1 MNEIFCKHLLEYRKR
16 AGYSQKDM
24 SGKLLIEESLY
35 SQYENGTAEPGF
47 DALIRIADVLK
58 CSLDE
63 LFGRGRFYRGD
74 ASDYSMVREAP
85 VQYENSRVKKK
96 VLIGLQDFRRLRE
109 LNAYYVDKTMMIGEF
124 LDSPYQITL
133 ITRPRRFGKTMNMS
147 MLAEFLDCTRDSKAI
162 FAGTKISRTEWM
174 AELNQCPVIFLS
186 LLEIKSDTAEGM
198 LWQLSGRIREEYK
211 RYYNMLNSGKLS
223 GDQVEEF
230 NHIYNVL
237 AHVQSKEQ
245 WKNCVIRSIL
255 VLCEVLSSYYG
266 KNVYLLIDEYDT
278 PFMSANT
285 NGYYSE
291 VRSVLAGFL
300 STSLKGNPYLERA
313 ILTGIQRVAKE
324 NIFSG
329 LNNLTVLTVND
340 SEYEDCFGFTE
351 EEVRKLLNDFDLEFT
366 DEVKEMYDGYRFGN
380 KDIYNPW
387 SVTNYAVRKRLAPY
401 WVNTA
406 ENSILKD
413 ALRERGTTFEKEYNK
428 LIETGEI
435 TTVVS
440 LTTAYYE
447 HQSDASLWGL
457 MVNAGMLT
465 IQENMGDD
473 YYTLRIPN
481 QEVWSAFRELA
492 AFSLQ
497 IDEGDMQK
505 LFMELVRGNIDEFA
519 ERYQNILLT
528 LPSYHDLQCENS
540 YHMMVLGMCVFQQK
554 NYIIESN
561 RENGNGRAD
570 LLMRAKRSG
579 YPNMILEFK
588 YTKDKKEDLD
598 KLAMCAAEQI
608 KDKKY
613 DMDMK
618 NPIYYIG
625 LAHCGKQAAVYYQNP
640 DRTPA
645 SLYI

>member
-198 LWQLSGRIREEYK
+198 LWQLSGRIREEDK

-278 PFMSANT
+278 PFMSANM

-313 ILTGIQRVAKE
+313 MLTGIQRVAKE

-351 EEVRKLLNDFDLEFT
+351 EEVRILLNDFDLEFT

-413 ALRERGTTFEKEYNK
+413 AMRERGTTFEKEYNK

-465 IQENMGDD
+465 VKEIMGDD

>member
-481 QEVWSAFRELA
+481 QEVWSAFRELT

-505 LFMELVRGNIDEFA
+505 LFMELIRGNIDEFA

-598 KLAMCAAEQI
+598 KLAASAVEQM

-613 DMDMK
+613 DVNLDT
-618 NPIYYIG
+618 PVYYIG
-625 LAHCGKQAAVYYQNP
+625 LAHCGKQAAVYYQK
-640 DRTPA
+640 
-645 SLYI
+645 S

>member
-1 MNEIFCKHLLEYRKR
+1 MNEIFCKHLLIYRKR

-24 SGKLLIEESLY
+24 SEKLLIEEAIY
-35 SQYENGTAEPGF
+35 SRYEDGTLEPGL
-47 DALIRIADVLK
+47 DMLIRIADVLK

-63 LFGRGRFYRGD
+63 LAGRDMLYRGY
-74 ASDYSMVREAP
+74 ASGYSVVCEEQLRYGSPRA
-85 VQYENSRVKKK
+85 KKK
-96 VLIGLQDFRRLRE
+96 VLIGVQDFRRLRE

-162 FAGTKISRTEWM
+162 FEGTKVSRTEWM
-174 AELNQCPVIFLS
+174 VELNQHPVVFLS

-198 LWQLSGRIREEYK
+198 LWQLTGRIREEYK

-230 NHIYNVL
+230 NQIYDVL
-237 AHVQSKEQ
+237 AYVQSKEQ
-245 WKNCVIRSIL
+245 WKNCIIRSIL
-255 VLCEVLSSYYG
+255 VLCEVLSLYYG

-285 NGYYSE
+285 NGYYPE

-313 ILTGIQRVAKE
+313 MLTGIQRVAKE

-329 LNNLTVLTVND
+329 LNNLVVLTVND
-340 SEYEDCFGFTE
+340 PEYEECFGFTE
-351 EEVRKLLNDFDLEFT
+351 EEVRKFLSDFDLEFT
-366 DEVKEMYDGYRFGN
+366 PEVKEMYDGYQFGD
-380 KDIYNPW
+380 KDMYNPW
-387 SVTNYAVRKRLAPY
+387 SVSNYVVKKRLEPY
-401 WVNTA
+401 WVNTG

-413 ALRERGTTFEKEYNK
+413 ALRERGTAFEKEYNK
-428 LIETGEI
+428 LIETGAV

-481 QEVWSAFRELA
+481 QEVWSAFRELT

-497 IDEGDMQK
+497 IEEGDMQK
-505 LFMELVRGNIDEFA
+505 LFMDLTHGNIDDFA
-519 ERYQNILLT
+519 ERYQSILLT
-528 LPSYHDLQCENS
+528 LPSYHDLKCENS
-540 YHMMVLGMCVFQQK
+540 YHMMVLGMCVFLQK
-554 NYIIESN
+554 NYIIRSN
-561 RENGNGRAD
+561 RENGAGRSD
-570 LLMRAKRSG
+570 ILLKAKRSG
-579 YPNMILEFK
+579 YPNIILEFK
-588 YTKDKKEDLD
+588 YTKDKKENLD
-598 KLAMCAAEQI
+598 KLAVCAVEQM

-613 DMDMK
+613 DTDMK

-625 LAHCGKQAAVYYQNP
+625 LAHCGKQAAVYYQK
-640 DRTPA
+640 
-645 SLYI
+645 S

>member
-1 MNEIFCKHLLEYRKR
+1 MNEMFCKHLLEYRKR

-35 SQYENGTAEPGF
+35 SQYENGMAEPGF

-63 LFGRGRFYRGD
+63 LLGRSGNYRRDTSG
-74 ASDYSMVREAP
+74 SGVMLREEA
-85 VQYENSRVKKK
+85 VQYGSPRAKKK

-109 LNAYYVDKTMMIGEF
+109 LHAYYVDKTMMIGEF

-162 FAGTKISRTEWM
+162 FEGTKVSRTEWM
-174 AELNQCPVIFLS
+174 TELNQCPVIFLS
-186 LLEIKSDTAEGM
+186 LLETKSDTAEGM

-245 WKNCVIRSIL
+245 WKNCIIRSIL
-255 VLCEVLSSYYG
+255 VLCEVLSLYYG

-313 ILTGIQRVAKE
+313 MLTGIQRVAKE

-351 EEVRKLLNDFDLEFT
+351 EEVRKLLDDFDLEFT
-366 DEVKEMYDGYRFGN
+366 DEVKEAYDGYRFGN

-413 ALRERGTTFEKEYNK
+413 ALRERGTTFEKEYNQ

-465 IQENMGDD
+465 VKEIMGDD

-481 QEVWSAFRELA
+481 QEVWSAFRELT

-497 IDEGDMQK
+497 IDEEDMQK
-505 LFMELVRGNIDEFA
+505 LFMELIRGNIDEFA
-519 ERYQNILLT
+519 KRYQNILLT

-579 YPNMILEFK
+579 YPNMMLEFK

-598 KLAMCAAEQI
+598 KLAASAVEQM

-613 DMDMK
+613 DVNLDT
-618 NPIYYIG
+618 PVYYIG
-625 LAHCGKQAAVYYQNP
+625 LAHCGKQAAVYYQK
-640 DRTPA
+640 
-645 SLYI
+645 S

>member
-598 KLAMCAAEQI
+598 KLAASAVEQM

-613 DMDMK
+613 DVNLDT
-618 NPIYYIG
+618 PVYYIG
-625 LAHCGKQAAVYYQNP
+625 LAHCGKQAAVYYQK
-640 DRTPA
+640 
-645 SLYI
+645 S

>member
-109 LNAYYVDKTMMIGEF
+109 LNAYYVDKTMMLGEF

-481 QEVWSAFRELA
+481 QEVWSAFRELT

>member
-16 AGYSQKDM
+16 AGYSPKDM
-24 SGKLLIEESLY
+24 SEKLLIEEPLY
-35 SQYENGTAEPGF
+35 SQYENGTAEPGL
-47 DALIRIADVLK
+47 DMLVSIADVLK

-63 LFGRGRFYRGD
+63 LLGRSVNYKMDTSGRG
-74 ASDYSMVREAP
+74 MMLREEP
-85 VQYENSRVKKK
+85 VPYGSPRAKKK
-96 VLIGLQDFRRLRE
+96 VLIGVQDFRRLRE
-109 LNAYYVDKTMMIGEF
+109 LHAYYVDKTMMIGEF
-124 LDSPYQITL
+124 LDSSYQITL

-147 MLAEFLDCTRDSKAI
+147 MLAEFLDCTKDSRMI
-162 FAGTKISRTEWM
+162 FEGTKVSRTEWM
-174 AELNQCPVIFLS
+174 VELNQHPVVFLS

-198 LWQLSGRIREEYK
+198 LWQLTGRIREEYK

-245 WKNCVIRSIL
+245 WKNCIIRSIL
-255 VLCEVLSSYYG
+255 VLCEVLSLYYG

-278 PFMSANT
+278 PFMSANM

-313 ILTGIQRVAKE
+313 MLTGIQRVAKE

-351 EEVRKLLNDFDLEFT
+351 EEVRKLLDDFDLEFT
-366 DEVKEMYDGYRFGN
+366 DEVKETYDGYRFGN

-465 IQENMGDD
+465 VKEIMGDD

-481 QEVWSAFRELA
+481 QEVWSAFRELT

-505 LFMELVRGNIDEFA
+505 LFMELIRGNIDEFA

-570 LLMRAKRSG
+570 LLMKAKRSG
-579 YPNMILEFK
+579 YPNMMLEFK

-598 KLAMCAAEQI
+598 KLAASAVEQM

-613 DMDMK
+613 DVNLDT
-618 NPIYYIG
+618 PVYYIG
-625 LAHCGKQAAVYYQNP
+625 LAHCGKQAVIHYQK
-640 DRTPA
+640 
-645 SLYI
+645 S